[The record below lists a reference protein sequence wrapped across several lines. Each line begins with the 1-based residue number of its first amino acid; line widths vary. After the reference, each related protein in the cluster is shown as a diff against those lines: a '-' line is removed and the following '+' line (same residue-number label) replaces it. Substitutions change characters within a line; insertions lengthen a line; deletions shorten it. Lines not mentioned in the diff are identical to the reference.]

1 MYDAFLSYSH
11 KDKHLA
17 AAIRAAMRRL
27 GTPRRRRSTLRIFR
41 DDTDLAATPELWPDI
56 AAALDASAHLIVIAS
71 PAASRSAYVGDEITY
86 FLAQEPRRPVYVVL
100 ADGTLVWDRDTGRF
114 DPEASDAALPALAEA
129 FAVEP
134 LVVDVREAGRATLA
148 DPVFR
153 RNIARLVAPIRGKTV
168 DELDDEDRLVQ
179 RRALRLTRGAV
190 AALAVLLVA
199 AVTAGLI
206 AVSNAREAREQATR
220 STARYLAA
228 QSRQLLRSDIDLGML
243 AAVQSSLLEDSVG
256 SRQALLL
263 ALQQDPLV
271 VGTARPDPDV
281 QLDAV
286 ALSPSGR
293 TVAASTGKRV
303 RVWTADRS
311 LREVMARDVPDV
323 RAIALPSDDEVVVAA
338 ASGSVTT
345 WNIRTDKAEEWRP
358 AEGVPFLD
366 PSGELL
372 ALADKDNVLTI
383 WRRDHTR
390 VATLP
395 AMTEQPAVVT
405 FSADRTGVAVVADR
419 VLSTFRLPGG
429 EPAREP
435 VPLGFGY
442 TSGVAVS
449 PDLGRV
455 VADIRSADG
464 HLALTDLTTGA
475 VVKLPR
481 TGGTTITARFSQDGS
496 KIVTGEEGGRVG
508 LYEVTGNFASSYRVT
523 AVPGHI
529 GLVKAVAV
537 DAAGELAAS
546 VDQTGRV
553 IVRDISIH
561 DDMDNG
567 PFADSPRLRAGRGRV
582 SSVGFDVTGTR
593 LLSSDGTGTT
603 RLHDLRDGTARSL
616 TTAGL
621 RLGVTE
627 IIGSAL
633 AADHSFFLRDNAL
646 VRQPVNGGT
655 EERIGD
661 VGPQAV
667 VAASGD
673 TAVTGDPKGKTLLW
687 RRGDNGWSSRD
698 LAGDPAEVTSAAISG
713 DGRFA
718 AVGRSPDRVDV
729 WELAG
734 PSKIETIEGLDRGIV
749 GLNSP
754 VVTFQPGTANLA
766 IGRGD
771 GTVLM
776 WDAVARTK
784 SEPLV
789 VSDKSIEAIAVS
801 PDGRFLAT
809 GLANV
814 PDVTLHDLPSRQPI
828 GTLQANLGTVTA
840 LGFAPD
846 GGRLAA
852 GDTSGRVAVF
862 DTSVTSWRDRLCRIA
877 GRPFSDA
884 EWAALIGAA
893 DRPAACRT

>member
-1 MYDAFLSYSH
+1 M
-11 KDKHLA
+11 
-17 AAIRAAMRRL
+17 
-27 GTPRRRRSTLRIFR
+27 
-41 DDTDLAATPELWPDI
+41 
-56 AAALDASAHLIVIAS
+56 
-71 PAASRSAYVGDEITY
+71 GDEITY

-100 ADGTLVWDRDTGRF
+100 AGGTLVWDRDTGRF
-114 DPEASDAALPALAEA
+114 DPEASDAMVPALAEA
-129 FAVEP
+129 FPVEP
-134 LVVDVREAGRATLA
+134 LVVDVREAGRMTLA

-153 RNIARLVAPIRGKTV
+153 RSIARLLAPIRRKTV
-168 DELDDEDRLVQ
+168 DELDDDDRLVQ

-190 AALAVLLVA
+190 AALATLLVA

-206 AVSNAREAREQATR
+206 AVSNARAAKEQATR

-228 QSRQLLRSDIDLGML
+228 QARQLLRSDIDLGML

-263 ALQQDPLV
+263 ALQQDPLTI
-271 VGTARPDPDV
+271 GTVRPDPDV
-281 QLDAV
+281 QLDTV

-293 TVAASTGKRV
+293 TVAATTNKSV
-303 RVWTADRS
+303 RVWTVDRS
-311 LREVMARDVPDV
+311 LREVKARDVPGI
-323 RAIALPSDDEVVVAA
+323 RAIALPSDDEVLI
-338 ASGSVTT
+338 ASDSGLVTT
-345 WNIRTDKAEEWRP
+345 WNIRTDRTEEWRP

-366 PSGELL
+366 PSGELV
-372 ALADKDNVLTI
+372 AVVDKNNVVTI

-395 AMTEQPAVVT
+395 TVTARPAVVV
-405 FSADRTGVAVVADR
+405 FSTDRTGVAVVADR
-419 VLSTFRLPGG
+419 TLSTFRLPGG

-435 VPLGFGY
+435 VPLDSGY
-442 TSGVAVS
+442 ADGVAVS
-449 PDLGRV
+449 PDLRHV
-455 VADIRSADG
+455 VVDVRSADG
-464 HLALTDLTTGA
+464 HLALMDLTTGA

-481 TGGTTITARFSQDGS
+481 MGGTTITAQFSRDGG
-496 KIVTGEEGGRVG
+496 KIITGEEGGRVG
-508 LYEVTGNFASSYRVT
+508 LYEVTKNFGSSYRVT
-523 AVPGHI
+523 AVPGHV
-529 GLVKAVAV
+529 GYVTALAV
-537 DAAGELAAS
+537 DAAGKLAAS
-546 VDQTGRV
+546 VDQTGRL
-553 IVRDISIH
+553 ILRDITIH

-567 PFADSPRLRAGRGRV
+567 PFVEAPRLRAGRSRV
-582 SSVGFDVTGTR
+582 SSVGFDVSGAR
-593 LLSSDGTGTT
+593 LLSSDGAGTT

-616 TTAGL
+616 TNGGS
-621 RLGVTE
+621 RLGAHE

-633 AADHSFFLRDNAL
+633 VGDQAFFLRDDDTL
-646 VRQPVNGGT
+646 VRQHINDGT

-661 VGPQAV
+661 IGQEAV

-673 TAVTGDPKGKTLLW
+673 TVVTGDPNGKTLLW

-698 LAGDPAEVTSAAISG
+698 LAGGSAEVTSAAISW

-718 AVGRSPDRVDV
+718 AIGRSPDRVDV

-734 PSKIETIEGLDRGIV
+734 PSKIDTIEGLDRGII

-754 VVTFQPGTANLA
+754 VVAFQPGTANLA

-776 WDAVARTK
+776 WDAVARTR

-801 PDGRFLAT
+801 ADGRLLAV
-809 GLANV
+809 GLANA
-814 PDVTLHDLPSRQPI
+814 PDATLYDLPSRQPI

-862 DTSVTSWRDRLCRIA
+862 DTSVASWRDRLCRIA
-877 GRPFSDA
+877 GRPITDA
-884 EWAALIGAA
+884 EWATLVGAA
-893 DRPAACRT
+893 DHPTACKT